1 MARMPSVFNL
11 RPIRGARL
19 PQVTI
24 EMTKP
29 VLPPVKEPEP
39 EVVVETPP
47 PAAVEPEV
55 LVTVEEPELPVVAEV
70 TQPLPVVTLE
80 VIEPAE
86 VELVRLLQDAP
97 TKAELLAMNKTNLIK
112 KATEVSLEIPV
123 GVKKEELLA
132 SLIEHFKLA

>member
-47 PAAVEPEV
+47 PAAVEPEGYSDGRV
-55 LVTVEEPELPVVAEV
+55 LA
-70 TQPLPVVTLE
+70 
-80 VIEPAE
+80 
-86 VELVRLLQDAP
+86 RLLVLDVDDERQRDQAPCFLRVHPPSQRRDAR
-97 TKAELLAMNKTNLIK
+97 
-112 KATEVSLEIPV
+112 VQ
-123 GVKKEELLA
+123 
-132 SLIEHFKLA
+132 